1 MNNFIIAVEVKDKR
15 EEYLIKALQNDG
27 YINVIIG
34 QEKHFNNSKK
44 VYVFAM
50 VTNLTYEMVNS
61 LEDNSI
67 FFSRGL
73 SNELTELTKNKN
85 LRHFEFMDDETF
97 VVKNAYL
104 TAEGALSYIIQN
116 TDASIRHMP
125 ILILGYGRVGKSLTK
140 ILRDNDADVYV
151 ATDDE
156 TEYALASTFATHC
169 CSLNDISKNINNYQ
183 SIINTVPKIILKG
196 DILKLINK
204 NCFILDLASKPGG
217 VDFSEAESLELNCIH
232 ALGVPGKLT
241 PKSAGEYLEKSIVER
256 LKKVEDE

>member
-15 EEYLIKALQNDG
+15 EEYLIKALQNDE

-34 QEKHFNNSKK
+34 QEKHFTNNTK
-44 VYVFAM
+44 VYLFAM
-50 VTNLTYEMVNS
+50 ATTLTYDTINN

-73 SNELTELTKNKN
+73 SNDLLELTKSKR
-85 LRHFEFMDDETF
+85 LKHFEYMDDEAF
-97 VVKNAYL
+97 VVKNAFL

-125 ILILGYGRVGKSLTK
+125 VLILGYGRVGKSLTK
-140 ILRDNDADVYV
+140 ILRDNDANVSV

-156 TEYALASTFATHC
+156 IEYAMASTFANNA
-169 CSLNDISKNINNYQ
+169 CSLNEISINIDKYQ
-183 SIINTVPKIILKG
+183 AIINTVPKIILKG

-204 NCFILDLASKPGG
+204 SCFILDLASKPGG

-241 PKSAGEYLEKSIVER
+241 PKSAGEFLEKSIVER
-256 LKKVEDE
+256 LKKIEDD